1 MQYLLKF
8 KTKIVYFIELNWPR
22 IILNW
27 IFYWIEL
34 AQNNF
39 ELNILFNWILAFF
52 SDWIIFLNWIL
63 IIFFWIENWIESFS
77 TVFFWIKNWI
87 ESFSTVFFWI
97 NNWIESFSTVF
108 FWIKNWIESFSREI
122 QSLIESSNCTSQGY
136 PLLCALRA
144 RDNYPD
150 FQCGLKAPKAGL
162 KTANWPKDRQLGAR
176 SEPKLLVGNIYFFTD
191 VTFPV
196 HCMVGDWK
204 QWGECS
210 ATCNGGTKTRAR
222 EVVQE

>member
-77 TVFFWIKNWI
+77 IVFFWIKNWI
-87 ESFSTVFFWI
+87 ESFS
-97 NNWIESFSTVF
+97 S
-108 FWIKNWIESFSREI
+108 EI

-136 PLLCALRA
+136 CMA
-144 RDNYPD
+144 RQD
-150 FQCGLKAPKAGL
+150 
-162 KTANWPKDRQLGAR
+162 
-176 SEPKLLVGNIYFFTD
+176 LVNCSHSLSWNGNI
-191 VTFPV
+191 
-196 HCMVGDWK
+196 CMGFSLDRP
-204 QWGECS
+204 QS
-210 ATCNGGTKTRAR
+210 
-222 EVVQE
+222 

>member
-39 ELNILFNWILAFF
+39 ELNIFLIESWRFF

-97 NNWIESFSTVF
+97 KNWIESFSTVF
-108 FWIKNWIESFSREI
+108 FWIKNWIESFSSEI

-136 PLLCALRA
+136 WWSPEKFSPYQLLSAEWVLSVCAV
-144 RDNYPD
+144 
-150 FQCGLKAPKAGL
+150 C
-162 KTANWPKDRQLGAR
+162 WI
-176 SEPKLLVGNIYFFTD
+176 V
-191 VTFPV
+191 
-196 HCMVGDWK
+196 
-204 QWGECS
+204 
-210 ATCNGGTKTRAR
+210 
-222 EVVQE
+222 

>member
-87 ESFSTVFFWI
+87 GSFL
-97 NNWIESFSTVF
+97 
-108 FWIKNWIESFSREI
+108 REI

-136 PLLCALRA
+136 SAVNGYDPTVSIPLFLSSLRWKFPLGSFPG
-144 RDNYPD
+144 RLDG
-150 FQCGLKAPKAGL
+150 CRSWTWWAGMES
-162 KTANWPKDRQLGAR
+162 NWRAQVI
-176 SEPKLLVGNIYFFTD
+176 LLSKFLLSLYIHYHLYTFTII
-191 VTFPV
+191 FI
-196 HCMVGDWK
+196 HL
-204 QWGECS
+204 
-210 ATCNGGTKTRAR
+210 NL
-222 EVVQE
+222 

>member
-97 NNWIESFSTVF
+97 
-108 FWIKNWIESFSREI
+108 KNWIESFSSEI

-136 PLLCALRA
+136 LQHQSITPQRALQQA
-144 RDNYPD
+144 
-150 FQCGLKAPKAGL
+150 APCDTSK
-162 KTANWPKDRQLGAR
+162 
-176 SEPKLLVGNIYFFTD
+176 
-191 VTFPV
+191 
-196 HCMVGDWK
+196 
-204 QWGECS
+204 
-210 ATCNGGTKTRAR
+210 
-222 EVVQE
+222 

>member
-77 TVFFWIKNWI
+77 
-87 ESFSTVFFWI
+87 
-97 NNWIESFSTVF
+97 
-108 FWIKNWIESFSREI
+108 REI
-122 QSLIESSNCTSQGY
+122 QSSNCTSQGY
-136 PLLCALRA
+136 LIRLDQITFVLFFAIFCQFF
-144 RDNYPD
+144 D
-150 FQCGLKAPKAGL
+150 QI
-162 KTANWPKDRQLGAR
+162 W
-176 SEPKLLVGNIYFFTD
+176 SENISYFFAILCQIFD
-191 VTFPV
+191 QIWSDNISYFFAIFRQDFDQIS
-196 HCMVGDWK
+196 GDDKIICFFASYWI
-204 QWGECS
+204 WSS
-210 ATCNGGTKTRAR
+210 AII
-222 EVVQE
+222 